1 MKNVIKI
8 LGTLFLFLVF
18 VSCEKEQKTDSN
30 EKVFQGQFKI
40 DLSDLDIDF
49 VTLARYSSIEEL
61 EQKMPDIVSLIFKD
75 AKKEMEQ
82 NNKISNVIVDVK
94 FHNGTAY
101 LNEIVFF
108 DESQNQ
114 IITRATLNY
123 NTMQFATVSDV
134 SANNFDL
141 QEILGN
147 TSTYKKAGH
156 FAHSNTENLDVLTG
170 EVAGYLFK
178 NLKKVEDC
186 TFVKFNINQKDTQ
199 INNISC

>member
-18 VSCEKEQKTDSN
+18 VSCEKEQKTDSI

-40 DLSDLDIDF
+40 DLSDLNIDF

-101 LNEIVFF
+101 LNEIVLL

-156 FAHSNTENLDVLTG
+156 LAHSNTENLDVLTE